1 MTRNAMIVSCRE
13 PDRQPQAMSTAE
25 RIWAHFINLST
36 NCAQA
41 QPKWRPRRVQAAEGM
56 PRPDRDETDFEYG

>member
-1 MTRNAMIVSCRE
+1 
-13 PDRQPQAMSTAE
+13 MSTAE

-41 QPKWRPRRVQAAEGM
+41 QPKWRPRKVQAAEGM